1 MKGNVMRNPKGKYGY
16 LARQRKR
23 EIVKT
28 CAYFGIS
35 FAIFLMGILSTGSK
49 NNLLT
54 IVAVLGCLPASKS
67 AVSMI
72 MYIKAKGCSPACYDT
87 VKEHE
92 NAGIVMYDLYLTSEK
107 KNYQLSSAV
116 VKNNVVCGYT
126 EEPKC
131 DTNWGEK
138 HIADLLRQNDYKN
151 ITVKIF
157 GEPSKYVER
166 LKELA
171 GLSCA
176 DERRDAGIAKVIT
189 DISL

>member
-1 MKGNVMRNPKGKYGY
+1 MSNPKGKYGY
-16 LARQRKR
+16 LTRQRKR
-23 EIVKT
+23 EIIKT
-28 CAYFGIS
+28 LAYFGIS

-54 IVAVLGCLPASKS
+54 IIAVLGCLPASKS

-72 MYIKAKGCSPACYDT
+72 MYIRAKGCSAACYDA

-92 NAGIVMYDLYLTSEK
+92 DAGIVMYDLYLTSEK
-107 KNYQLSSAV
+107 RNYQLSSAV
-116 VKNNVVCGYT
+116 VKNNVVCCYT
-126 EEPKC
+126 EDPKC
-131 DTNWGEK
+131 DTASGEK

-151 ITVKIF
+151 ITIKIF
-157 GEPSKYVER
+157 GEPSKYLER

-171 GLSCA
+171 ALACA

>member
-1 MKGNVMRNPKGKYGY
+1 MRNPKGKYGY

-23 EIVKT
+23 EVIKT
-28 CAYFGIS
+28 CVYFGIS

-72 MYIKAKGCSPACYDT
+72 MYFRAKGCSPACYDT
-87 VKEHE
+87 VKELE
-92 NAGIVMYDLYLTSEK
+92 NAGLVMYDLYLTSEK
-107 KNYQLSSAV
+107 KNYQLSSVV

-126 EEPKC
+126 EDPKC
-131 DTNWGEK
+131 DTNLGEK

-166 LKELA
+166 LKELTA
-171 GLSCA
+171 LSCA
-176 DERRDAGIAKVIT
+176 DERRDAGIARVIT